1 MANPRLEVRLPQI
14 MHDYLKD
21 LADVGYGKDKQAV
34 ARRYIENA
42 VTAALETEVI
52 AKRKASDYPEDE

>member
-21 LADVGYGKDKQAV
+21 LAGIGYGK
-34 ARRYIENA
+34 
-42 VTAALETEVI
+42 TEI
-52 AKRKASDYPEDE
+52 AGLHERGVV